1 MKSVRTTC
9 HPRSDLVAGTFNPE
23 VFTASLSQVIAHY
36 RGKRSQLASVYTDPK
51 QFFGEATFP
60 TDGMRQLLHEV
71 FARLN
76 GDGAV
81 PAIHRLETA
90 FGGGKTHSLIAAT
103 HIAHHGTAIADI
115 VTPLVK
121 AAVLPKPG
129 EVAIIGIAGD
139 EIPVVKPQGT
149 DLTPYTLW
157 GEIAFQ
163 IGGAAL
169 YESVATEASSHAAPS
184 RNFLEKILGG
194 RKAIIMLDELAQYT
208 TRLEAARPDG
218 AAQLAAFLM
227 SLHGY
232 ARTNPGVSILFTLAS
247 SDDAF
252 SKQTKHLA
260 KLIGAVKG
268 EAVSE
273 DSALHLAIRADR
285 DVRSVVSRDSVTVVP
300 VQASEVSRVLAKRL
314 FSSIDAQAAAEAQR
328 EYTALYAKH
337 SASLPPEAQRADYL
351 DRIQAHYPFHPTL
364 VDFLTKKLSTV
375 ETFQGTRGVLR
386 VLAAAVR
393 SLWQH
398 KTDAATLHACHLD
411 MRDARVVA
419 EVLGRTGGGDLKPV
433 LDADVGGVDTTQLE
447 GGKANAELADLK
459 NRHPDGHRFHELTW
473 RTVFLHSLA
482 GRAEGLGSNL
492 FGIGE
497 TDCCLAVA
505 FPGLTPP
512 QVQTA
517 LREIGETAYY
527 LRSVN
532 GRYYASL
539 EPSVNIALGRL
550 RRSFG
555 DNSEAVRALLTAT
568 ARKVVSVDTKTFS
581 VLHDVTAPEHLPDN
595 TGKPQLAM
603 LALEP
608 AVYDPE
614 AFVTTCG
621 DSRPRMEQNLVF
633 LLVPTTV
640 TVKNDPSIE
649 LTIFTTPQAKAQE
662 QYTRLADLAKTVLA
676 MQALEKNPDAHGI
689 SKTKLLAD
697 EDFAKKKPERENA
710 LVSEVATAYSNLW
723 YPSTSGR
730 ISRKEVKTAGGEG
743 GVSIL
748 HLIYQTLRDDN
759 EIVCL
764 DRLAQQLPALK
775 TLFFQ
780 GSDVGKLNELRDRF
794 TRLRHWPIL
803 ENPSTFDQLIR
814 QGVTQGHWAVFRM
827 GNAEAT
833 RPEEYY
839 SRDTT
844 QVPLQTD
851 LAKGDWGIVTM
862 AGAAKRGWT
871 KTDAVDPAQ
880 IRDLVRAAAAQAKVA
895 TVAQIVESVRQNAA
909 DVPEQA
915 IVDAVGEVVRANK
928 LATFK
933 GSTDQTER
941 PKEILAGTGAALWT
955 PTPDDVVIAP
965 AVAVEK
971 GWVTAGATSFK
982 LDSTDAARQ
991 LHAVLPRIGSLYT
1004 KGASTS
1010 VAEFDL
1016 TDLQLAKG
1024 GSLRLS
1030 IHNASPESMKA
1041 LGELL
1046 QTLAGVAKP
1055 GDGSHG
1061 FLEVI
1066 EPKDSCPFIQAVKAA
1081 APLTGK
1087 AT

>member
-1 MKSVRTTC
+1 MKSVLTTC
-9 HPRSDLVAGTFNPE
+9 VPRADLLAGTFNPE

-36 RGKRSQLASVYTDPK
+36 RGKQSQLASVYTDPK
-51 QFFGEATFP
+51 LFFGEATFP
-60 TDGMRQLLHEV
+60 TDGIRQLLHEV
-71 FARLN
+71 FARLQ
-76 GDGAV
+76 GDGSV

-103 HIAHHGTAIADI
+103 HIAYHGSDIADI
-115 VTPLVK
+115 VAPLVK
-121 AAVLPKPG
+121 AAVLPKPR
-129 EVAIIGIAGD
+129 EVSIVGIAGD

-163 IGGAAL
+163 VGGTAL
-169 YESVATEASSHAAPS
+169 YESVAAEATSLAAPS
-184 RNFLEKILGG
+184 KHFLDRILGG
-194 RKAIIMLDELAQYT
+194 RKVVIMLDELAQYA
-208 TRLEAARPDG
+208 TRLEAARADG

-247 SDDAF
+247 ADDAF
-252 SKQTKHLA
+252 SKHTKQLA

-268 EAVSE
+268 EAISE
-273 DSALHLAIRADR
+273 DSALHLATRADK

-314 FSSIDAQAAAEAQR
+314 FTSIDSAAAAEAQR
-328 EYTALYAKH
+328 EYAVLYAKH
-337 SASLPPEAQRADYL
+337 TASLPPESQRADYL
-351 DRIQAHYPFHPTL
+351 DRIQAHYPFHPSL

-393 SLWQH
+393 SLWQR
-398 KTDAATLHACHLD
+398 KTHATALHACHLD
-411 MRDARVVA
+411 LRDARVVA

-433 LDADVGGVDTTQLE
+433 LDADVGGVDTSQLE

-459 NRHPDGHRFHELTW
+459 NRHPDGHPFHELTW

-497 TDCCLAVA
+497 PDCCLAVT

-532 GRYYASL
+532 GRFYASL

-550 RRSFG
+550 RRSYG

-581 VLHDVTAPEHLPDN
+581 VLHDVTDPSHLPDN

-621 DSRPRMEQNLVF
+621 ESRPRMEQNLVF
-633 LLVPTTV
+633 LLVPSTV
-640 TVKNDPSIE
+640 TVKNDPSVE
-649 LTIFTTPQAKAQE
+649 QTIFTTPQAKAQE
-662 QYTRLADLAKTVLA
+662 LFARLADLAKTVLA
-676 MQALEKNPDAHGI
+676 IQALEKNPDAHGI
-689 SKTKLLAD
+689 SKSKLLAD

-710 LVSEVATAYSNLW
+710 LITEVAAAYNNLW

-730 ISRKEVKTAGGEG
+730 VSRKEVKTAGGEG

-748 HLIYQTLRDDN
+748 HLIHQTLRDDN

-764 DRLAQQLPALK
+764 EKLAQQLPALK
-775 TLFFQ
+775 SLFFQ
-780 GSDVGKLNELRDRF
+780 GTDVSRLIDLRERF

-803 ENPSTFDQLIR
+803 ENPTTFDQLIR

-833 RPEEYY
+833 RPEEYF
-839 SRDTT
+839 SRDTA
-844 QVPLQTD
+844 QVPLQID

-862 AGAAKRGWT
+862 AGAGKRGWT

-880 IRDLVRAAAAQAKVA
+880 VRDLVRTATAQAKVA
-895 TVAQIVESVRQNAA
+895 TVAQIVAAVKSNAA
-909 DVPEQA
+909 DVPETA

-933 GSTDQTER
+933 GTTEQTEK
-941 PKEILAGTGAALWT
+941 PKEIIAGSSAALWT
-955 PTPDDVVIAP
+955 PAPDDVLISP
-965 AVAVEK
+965 AIAVEK
-971 GWVTAGATSFK
+971 GWVSAGASSYK

-991 LHAVLPRIGSLYT
+991 IYTVLPRVGSLYT
-1004 KGASTS
+1004 KGAATP
-1010 VAEFDL
+1010 VAELDL
-1016 TDLQLAKG
+1016 TDLQLPKG
-1024 GSLRLS
+1024 GTLRIS
-1030 IHNASPESMKA
+1030 IRNATPESMKA

-1055 GDGSHG
+1055 GDASHG
-1061 FLEVI
+1061 FLEI
-1066 EPKDSCPFIQAVKAA
+1066 AEPKDTCPFLQAIKAA
-1081 APLTGK
+1081 APLTNK
-1087 AT
+1087 VT